1 MPDSYI
7 KQLLGENETIL
18 LVTHQHWFLLAR
30 NTLPEVLLILLLLA
44 GSIALSVTAALPVPW
59 PALSFLLL
67 LLPIASLLKDVLFWS
82 HHQYIVTNRRVIQIF
97 GVFNKNVIDSSLEKV
112 NDVKLEQSVWG
123 RMFNFGDVE
132 ILTAS
137 EMGINRFTRI
147 AQPIQFKTAMLN
159 AKARLEQDED
169 QPRRSTSRGASVP
182 ELLADLGRLHQ
193 QGVLTDAEFNEKK
206 AQLLARM

>member
-44 GSIALSVTAALPVPW
+44 GSIALSVTSALPVPW

>member
-30 NTLPEVLLILLLLA
+30 NTLPEALLILLLLA
-44 GSIALSVTAALPVPW
+44 GSIALSVTSALPVPW

>member
-30 NTLPEVLLILLLLA
+30 NTLPEALLILLLLA